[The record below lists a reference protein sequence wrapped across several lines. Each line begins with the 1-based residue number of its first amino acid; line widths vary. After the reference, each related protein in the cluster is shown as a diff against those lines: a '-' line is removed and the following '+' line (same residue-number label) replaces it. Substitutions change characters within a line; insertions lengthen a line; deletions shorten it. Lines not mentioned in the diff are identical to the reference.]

1 MKKYRVLYNPYA
13 GSGTGLAESEKLREI
28 LPDSVFSFCDMTDI
42 HSYADFFADLAEG
55 ETLIISGGDGTLSRF
70 ANETRGIV
78 LPEDIEYFAC
88 GTGNDFLNDLG
99 KKRPCPPF
107 PVKRYLENLP
117 EITVNGMKR
126 LFVNGIGIGLDGAV
140 IEEVNRLQAK
150 NGKKPDYTLVAL
162 KELLWLFKPAN
173 AEVTVDGETRK
184 YKKAWLA
191 PTMQGRFFGGGMMIA
206 PGQDRLN
213 EEGTV
218 SVLVAHG
225 IGKFRVLTIF
235 PEIFKGTHVRH
246 EDCIEVRRGHEVTV
260 KFDRATALQIDGETV
275 SGVKEYSVRTASC
288 ANGEICPEGTSE
300 IAPLAR

>member
-13 GSGTGLAESEKLREI
+13 GSGTGLAESEKLCEI
-28 LPDSVFSFCDMTDI
+28 IPDSDLSFCDMTTVD
-42 HSYADFFADLAEG
+42 SYADFFDALLED

-70 ANETRGIV
+70 VNETRGLA
-78 LPEDIEYFAC
+78 LPEDIEYFPC
-88 GTGNDFLNDLG
+88 GTGNDFLHDLE

-140 IEEVNRLQAK
+140 IEEVNRLQVK

-162 KELLWLFKPAN
+162 KELLFLFKPAN
-173 AEVTVDGETRK
+173 AEITIDGETKK

-225 IGKFRVLTIF
+225 IGKLRVLTIF

-246 EDCIEVRRGHEVTV
+246 EDCVEVRSGHEVTV

-275 SGVKEYSVRTASC
+275 SGVKEYSVRTAEW
-288 ANGEICPEGTSE
+288 ADREIVKELGEVASV
-300 IAPLAR
+300 